1 MKRRHNIKACRR
13 LSQPSDPIM
22 LGVRETA
29 LDLLAA
35 EAVRIAFESAHKRIA
50 EFFRTMPLIV
60 DAIQRRN

>member
-1 MKRRHNIKACRR
+1 
-13 LSQPSDPIM
+13 M